1 MARPENDRPM
11 AIVHEGD
18 RAPAFTLPALDGPSV
33 SLDAVLDGSS
43 AVVLVFLRHL
53 G

>member
-1 MARPENDRPM
+1 M
-11 AIVHEGD
+11 IVAPG
-18 RAPAFTLPALDGPSV
+18 APAPDFHLPALDGSLV
-33 SLDAVLDGSS
+33 SQSDFRGR